1 MGKWSQ
7 IGSTVRFQLTGYSI
21 VYRQKAKFPEFIRIV
36 SNCSIAMR
44 KGKHILIISKEP
56 IGG

>member
-21 VYRQKAKFPEFIRIV
+21 VYKQKAKFPEFIRIV
-36 SNCSIAMR
+36 SNCSIVMR
-44 KGKHILIISKEP
+44 KGNIY
-56 IGG
+56 